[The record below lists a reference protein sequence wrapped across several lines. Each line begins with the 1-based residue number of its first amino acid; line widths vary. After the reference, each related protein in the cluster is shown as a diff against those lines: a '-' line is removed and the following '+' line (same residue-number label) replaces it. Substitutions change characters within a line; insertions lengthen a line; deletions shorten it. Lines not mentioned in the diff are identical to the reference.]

1 MTQPTVF
8 TVSAANERLPY
19 VRPIVRDVVALAGDL
34 QQRQERLDEIRH
46 LYEQRSGES
55 PYAEEFEQM
64 ERAVEQDFAR
74 FEALEQELRLV
85 EVTVVDRNSGLVE
98 MQSKLEDQLIW
109 LNWQPDESEFMFWRN
124 SDDDSMMRRPLLESV
139 GGSDDSLEEQS
150 M

>member
-19 VRPIVRDVVALAGDL
+19 IRPIVRDVVALAVDL

-46 LYEQRSGES
+46 LYEQRSVES
-55 PYAEEFEQM
+55 PHAEEFEQM

-74 FEALEQELRLV
+74 FEELEQELSLV
-85 EVTVVDRNSGLVE
+85 EVTVVDRNTGLVE
-98 MQSKLEDQLIW
+98 MQSEQQDHVIW